1 MKVQRALRTVVFF
14 AFLVGALEPA
24 LNIVCAASVM
34 LFAAGAVPLT
44 LEAIQVLIIKALYLE
59 SLR

>member
-1 MKVQRALRTVVFF
+1 
-14 AFLVGALEPA
+14 
-24 LNIVCAASVM
+24 VM